1 MFPRQ
6 HRTALHI
13 LAIAVAGALLPG
25 MALAAPALGTLLN
38 SNFLSSYPRDVIAV
52 LVKDD
57 QPLEQPKCNVRLA
70 EFTYAT
76 VGVNGEPTTASA
88 AMLVREARNVR
99 GPIPCSAGATAR
111 RRCGAMRW
119 PRTSAMPRAMTRW

>member
-88 AMLVREARNVR
+88 AMLVPGGPQCQGPYPARLGR
-99 GPIPCSAGATAR
+99 RHADAAAR
-111 RRCGAMRW
+111 
-119 PRTSAMPRAMTRW
+119 